1 MAPSA
6 DTEINSEDERSAD
19 WIVPLS
25 ADTQQLDD
33 IDTIT
38 TLSLQTQ
45 TLESA
50 DRWNAKSSDINR
62 SANTMTDLSLQMNGT
77 VCTHRD

>member
-50 DRWNAKSSDINR
+50 DRWNTRQVFSHQSD
-62 SANTMTDLSLQMNGT
+62 LQT
-77 VCTHRD
+77 T